1 MEKKTVVVGMSGGV
15 DSSVAAYLLKEQGYN
30 VIGLTMK
37 HWEGMESLENTEK
50 KCCTL
55 DNVNDAKR
63 VCDDL
68 EIPHYVVNFK
78 KDFKDLVIDYFVDEY
93 QKGNTP
99 NPCVV
104 CNRYIK
110 MGKLID
116 FAEEIG
122 ADYVATGHYAILKDG
137 MLYKGLDE
145 KKDQAY
151 FLAQVK
157 KEYMKKLMF
166 PLGEYTKDKIREM
179 AERMKVRTYAKK
191 DSQEICFIEDD
202 DYKRFLT
209 EVTNGDIER
218 KGNIVH
224 INGEILGKHNGT
236 AFYTIGQR
244 KGLGISYPTPLY
256 VLGMDTKKNEVIV
269 GDNEK
274 LFSEEITCKDINLL
288 GVDTIEELDNIE
300 CYIKSRSRDTLH
312 KAKLSIVNENQI
324 KIVLIDNLV
333 RAVTPGQLAVFYAED
348 GLVLGS
354 GFIF

>member
-1 MEKKTVVVGMSGGV
+1 
-15 DSSVAAYLLKEQGYN
+15 
-30 VIGLTMK
+30 
-37 HWEGMESLENTEK
+37 
-50 KCCTL
+50 
-55 DNVNDAKR
+55 
-63 VCDDL
+63 
-68 EIPHYVVNFK
+68 
-78 KDFKDLVIDYFVDEY
+78 
-93 QKGNTP
+93 
-99 NPCVV
+99 
-104 CNRYIK
+104 

-116 FAEEIG
+116 FAETIG
-122 ADYVATGHYAILKDG
+122 ADFVATGHYAILRDG
-137 MLYKGLDE
+137 MLYKGLDN

-157 KEYMKKLMF
+157 KKYMKKLMF

-202 DYKRFLT
+202 DYKRFLI
-209 EVTNGDIER
+209 EATNGDI
-218 KGNIVH
+218 KKVGNIVH
-224 INGEILGKHNGT
+224 TNGEILGKHNGT

-256 VLGMDTKKNEVIV
+256 VLGMDTEKNEVIV

-274 LFSEEITCKDINLL
+274 LFSKEIICNKINLL
-288 GVDTIEELDNIE
+288 GVENIKELDNIE
-300 CYIKSRSRDTLH
+300 CNIKSRSRDSLH
-312 KAKLSIVNENQI
+312 KAKLTVVNENEI
-324 KIVLIDNLV
+324 KITLIDNLV